1 MSDLFRQST
10 PAPGRFSRK
19 LFFYLTF
26 GVLFYSGFH
35 SAIET
40 FKQQTAASV
49 VRLDV
54 IKSDKDSFG
63 GAITS
68 KHAAPDSRTR
78 RHHNLVSVP
87 AFRNEPRS

>member
-1 MSDLFRQST
+1 MSDLFRQSA
-10 PAPGRFSRK
+10 PAPGRLSRK

-35 SAIET
+35 SALET
-40 FKQQTAASV
+40 FNQQTAATV

-54 IKSDKDSFG
+54 IKSDMESFG
-63 GAITS
+63 GAVKADRGATNS
-68 KHAAPDSRTR
+68 PVRR
-78 RHHNLVSVP
+78 RHDLVSVP